1 MTVVVAEQYRLL
13 ELAEEALVQ
22 AVSGAG
28 ATERRAARAL
38 VLNDGLYARWRAH
51 FRRLLV
57 PVAAAR
63 SDREKL
69 SQLRR
74 LASGCEH
81 DRILID
87 HLRRSGVTG
96 DARTRLFELLY
107 PGVDYETAVI
117 REHRRYRLA
126 VGGQLAAT
134 GLLRRHGD
142 VAAVDLLDR
151 YRAKYARYFTLY
163 CQWLCLGRGVYADMV
178 RSAMLDANHEAEAW
192 RARLLAAPSRMA
204 PARRLPVHIAAWRRP
219 PAEQPEITPRARRH

>member
-13 ELAEEALVQ
+13 KLAEEALAE
-22 AVSGAG
+22 AVSSAA

-38 VLNDGLYARWRAH
+38 FLNDGLYARWRAH
-51 FRRLLV
+51 FRRLLA

-74 LASGCEH
+74 LASGFEH
-81 DRILID
+81 DRILVD
-87 HLRRSGVTG
+87 HLRRSAVTG
-96 DARTRLFELLY
+96 EARTRLFELLY

-126 VGGQLAAT
+126 VAGQLAAT

-142 VAAVDLLDR
+142 AAAVDLVDR

-163 CQWLCLGRGVYADMV
+163 WQWLALGRGVYADIV
-178 RSAMLDANHEAEAW
+178 RSAMLEASHEAEAW
-192 RARLLAAPSRMA
+192 RVRLLAVPSRA
-204 PARRLPVHIAAWRRP
+204 TPVRPLPFARRPD
-219 PAEQPEITPRARRH
+219 ITPEARRH